1 MTPRGRVGT
10 IHAMTRS
17 AATSVEEPPF
27 VAGLVAEI
35 EADLARRIESVPGPA
50 ALREAL
56 AYSIL
61 GGGKRLRP
69 VLTLMSCEAAGGD
82 RDRGRAAAG
91 AIELVHAFSLVH
103 DDLPAMDDDVLRR
116 GRPTLHVHAGE
127 AMAILTGDV
136 MMSLAFE
143 WIADAHLG
151 DAATSGLVRTLAEA
165 TSCMIAGQVYDTL
178 GGFPAGLTQPRQLD
192 MVHRNKTAALIRA
205 ACRLGAC
212 CGGASA
218 ETVDALTRYGEAV
231 GMMFQIVD
239 DLLDVTETAEHIGK
253 ATGKDIRAGKLTYP
267 GVCGTDQSRGEV
279 RRLRSEA
286 HDALGPLGQGAEDL
300 IELCDYMAVRTR

>member
-1 MTPRGRVGT
+1 
-10 IHAMTRS
+10 MTRT
-17 AATSVEEPPF
+17 AATSLEEPCV

-56 AYSIL
+56 AYSVL
-61 GGGKRLRP
+61 VGGKRLRP
-69 VLTLMSCEAAGGD
+69 VLTLMSCEAAGGS

-91 AIELVHAFSLVH
+91 AIELIHAFSLVH
-103 DDLPAMDDDVLRR
+103 DDLPAMDDDALRR
-116 GRPTLHVHAGE
+116 GQPTLHVHAGE

-143 WIADAHLG
+143 WIADARLG
-151 DAATSGLVRTLAEA
+151 DDTTGGLVRTLAEA

-178 GGFPAGLTQPRQLD
+178 GGFPPGLSRSQQLD
-192 MVHRNKTAALIRA
+192 LVHRNKTAALIRA
-205 ACRLGAC
+205 ACRLGAY
-212 CGGASA
+212 CGTATPEA
-218 ETVDALTRYGEAV
+218 VDALTGYGEAV

-267 GVCGTDQSRGEV
+267 GVCGTDASRIEV
-279 RRLRSEA
+279 QRLRGKA
-286 HDALGPLGQGAEDL
+286 HVALGPLGPAARHL
-300 IELCDYMAVRTR
+300 LELCDYMAVRTR